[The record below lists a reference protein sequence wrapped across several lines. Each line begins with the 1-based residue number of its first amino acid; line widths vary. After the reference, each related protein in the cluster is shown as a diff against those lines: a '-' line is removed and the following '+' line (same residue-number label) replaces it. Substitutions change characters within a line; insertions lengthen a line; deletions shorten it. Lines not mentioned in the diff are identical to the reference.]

1 MKFVKKPV
9 QNGGKMF
16 FIAYQR
22 EDGTERICTEVG
34 LSEAFPEE
42 RATKIVEAL
51 NKSLGNGTVNP
62 DEPIDI
68 QKILT
73 SEEEIVKDSESQN
86 VVLEQSE
93 KSHEEEIVKKRVAP
107 KKSSKS
113 NKK

>member
-1 MKFVKKPV
+1 MKFIKKPV
-9 QNGGKMF
+9 QNGGKMY

-51 NKSLGNGTVNP
+51 NRSIGTINP
-62 DEPIDI
+62 EEPIDI
-68 QKILT
+68 QKVLT
-73 SEEEIVKDSESQN
+73 SEDIPVVDSKEKN
-86 VVLEQSE
+86 VVVEQPKEVE
-93 KSHEEEIVKKRVAP
+93 KTVEQKVTSKKT
-107 KKSSKS
+107 SSKL

>member
-51 NKSLGNGTVNP
+51 NKSLGTVNP

-73 SEEEIVKDSESQN
+73 SENEIVVDSESKTVAVEQ
-86 VVLEQSE
+86 QSE
-93 KSHEEEIVKKRVAP
+93 SAEKKVTP

>member
-1 MKFVKKPV
+1 MKFIKKPV
-9 QNGGKMF
+9 QNGGKMY

-51 NKSLGNGTVNP
+51 NRSIDNGTINP
-62 DEPIDI
+62 DEPIDL
-68 QKILT
+68 QEVLT
-73 SEEEIVKDSESQN
+73 SEEESVVDTESN
-86 VVLEQSE
+86 KVVVQDQTTET
-93 KSHEEEIVKKRVAP
+93 KVAP
-107 KKSSKS
+107 QKSTKS

>member
-62 DEPIDI
+62 DEPIDV

-73 SEEEIVKDSESQN
+73 SENEIVADSESKT
-86 VVLEQSE
+86 VVVEQQSE
-93 KSHEEEIVKKRVAP
+93 SAEKKVTP

>member
-42 RATKIVEAL
+42 RATNHWV
-51 NKSLGNGTVNP
+51 T
-62 DEPIDI
+62 
-68 QKILT
+68 
-73 SEEEIVKDSESQN
+73 
-86 VVLEQSE
+86 EQLIPTNLLIF
-93 KSHEEEIVKKRVAP
+93 KRFLLLKK
-107 KKSSKS
+107 KL
-113 NKK
+113 